1 MLILIAEDESVIR
14 LGLKAMLQEMGH
26 EVVMAVN
33 GREALEQARRQQPDL
48 AILDIKMPL
57 TNGLQVAETLSR
69 TRPLPI
75 LLLTAFSEK
84 DLIEKA
90 SELPIHGY
98 LIKPIQSAELAAAI
112 AVAQKRFA
120 ERQAL
125 LAQTAQLEE
134 SLATRKLL
142 DRAKSQLMA
151 GGMSESEAHQSLQQ
165 QARQNRQSLRQVCE
179 QLLRRRGDGRDAE
192 PGGQENE

>member
-26 EVVMAVN
+26 EVVMAAN
-33 GREALEQARRQQPDL
+33 GREALEQARRQLPDL

-75 LLLTAFSEK
+75 LLLTAFSEQ

-98 LIKPIQSAELAAAI
+98 LIKPIQAADLAAAI

-125 LAQTAQLEE
+125 LQQTARLEE
-134 SLATRKLL
+134 SLETRKLL

-151 GGMSESEAHQSLQQ
+151 NGMSEAEAHDHLQQ
-165 QARQNRQSLRQVCE
+165 QARQSRQSLRQVCE
-179 QLLRRRGDGRDAE
+179 QLLRSRQD
-192 PGGQENE
+192 NE